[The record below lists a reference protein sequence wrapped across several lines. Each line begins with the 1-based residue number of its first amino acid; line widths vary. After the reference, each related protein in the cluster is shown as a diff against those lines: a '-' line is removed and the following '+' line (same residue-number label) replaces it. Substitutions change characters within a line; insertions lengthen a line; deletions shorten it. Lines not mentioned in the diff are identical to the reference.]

1 MDVAVATWPLNF
13 SPRGPVKMSRRPE
26 HLNPPDIVFDY
37 SIQNL
42 ILFYD
47 EMEAKKY
54 AYSTRMMEIQ
64 SKMSERAM
72 ELLNLPDHPCH
83 ILDIGCGSGLSGE
96 VLTENEHVWVGL
108 DISKAMLGVAI
119 EREVMGDLIYADAGD
134 GLMFRPG
141 SFDACI
147 SISVIQWLCQADKS
161 HHVPKKRLKA
171 FFTSLYRCL
180 TKGARAVMQF
190 YPEHAQQVTMITNAA
205 QAAGFSGGLVV
216 DYPNSTKA
224 KKYFLCL
231 VAGEPNTRVQIPK
244 GMQEE
249 GKEVGGGGDT
259 VKSRQWI
266 QKKKESARLAGKKTK
281 HNSKYTGR
289 SRGPK
294 F

>member
-1 MDVAVATWPLNF
+1 
-13 SPRGPVKMSRRPE
+13 MSRRPE
-26 HLNPPDIVFDY
+26 HLNPPDI
-37 SIQNL
+37 
-42 ILFYD
+42 FYD

-259 VKSRQWI
+259 VLFTSSKS
-266 QKKKESARLAGKKTK
+266 
-281 HNSKYTGR
+281 TGR
-289 SRGPK
+289 RRRNGKGMRVPVAPLIMII
-294 F
+294 